1 MSYVNHENGLN
12 GKMGQMGAV
21 NADMA
26 LQKEAFVK
34 LLTKFIRYERC
45 SIPESVQV
53 GKIRRC

>member
-1 MSYVNHENGLN
+1 MSYVNHENGVN

-34 LLTKFIRYERC
+34 LLTKFIRYKR
-45 SIPESVQV
+45 
-53 GKIRRC
+53 